1 MSALPDALPR
11 AEAAPADL
19 SAQERLAR
27 SRANMNRWLADD
39 DAARA
44 DTSGSGA
51 GLSGWLQKLRGQ
63 PLAALAIDALTDR
76 WSRHPLHTTVRVA
89 EAAARE
95 TIAPLVRRHP
105 AAVLG
110 ASAVAGALLVRAKPW
125 RWLARPALLTGL
137 VAQIAALLVARLT
150 APPRQEQAP
159 PKVRQ
164 QTDKHCPP
172 S

>member
-1 MSALPDALPR
+1 MSAIPDDLP
-11 AEAAPADL
+11 AATNL

-27 SRANMNRWLADD
+27 SRANMNRWLVDD

-51 GLSGWLQKLRGQ
+51 GLSGWLQKLRNQ

-137 VAQIAALLVARLT
+137 VAQIAALLVARL
-150 APPRQEQAP
+150 AASQQQDAASA
-159 PKVRQ
+159 KARQ
-164 QTDKHCPP
+164 QTDKSRRPT
-172 S
+172 